1 MSKKLINQIISNLDD
16 NKALDI
22 NSLSLKGKSDIADYL
37 IIATGTSS
45 RHVSSLAEK
54 TVDDLKKNNI
64 KNVNTE
70 GLDKGDW
77 VLIDGGDIIIHLF
90 REEVREFYDIENAHD
105 VDPIKLLK
113 TDSLLLIGN
122 FQKRFLDHYV
132 LTYDSTYYH
141 NPYMNRMWSEI
152 NVSSIK
158 KK

>member
-90 REEVREFYDIENAHD
+90 REEVREFSDIE
-105 VDPIKLLK
+105 KL
-113 TDSLLLIGN
+113 
-122 FQKRFLDHYV
+122 
-132 LTYDSTYYH
+132 
-141 NPYMNRMWSEI
+141 WS
-152 NVSSIK
+152 SSIK
-158 KK
+158 LNSTKI

>member
-1 MSKKLINQIISNLDD
+1 MSKKLINQILSNLDD

-90 REEVREFYDIENAHD
+90 REEVREFYDIE
-105 VDPIKLLK
+105 KL
-113 TDSLLLIGN
+113 
-122 FQKRFLDHYV
+122 
-132 LTYDSTYYH
+132 
-141 NPYMNRMWSEI
+141 WS
-152 NVSSIK
+152 SSIK
-158 KK
+158 LNSTKI

>member
-1 MSKKLINQIISNLDD
+1 MRKKLVKQIMSNLDN

-64 KNVNTE
+64 KNINTE

-77 VLIDGGDIIIHLF
+77 VLIDGGDVIIHLF
-90 REEVREFYDIENAHD
+90 REEVRDFYDIEKWVAINGPA
-105 VDPIKLLK
+105 KN
-113 TDSLLLIGN
+113 SLQCSKQRSGET
-122 FQKRFLDHYV
+122 
-132 LTYDSTYYH
+132 TYQL
-141 NPYMNRMWSEI
+141 
-152 NVSSIK
+152 V
-158 KK
+158 

>member
-16 NKALDI
+16 NKALNI

-64 KNVNTE
+64 KNINTE

-90 REEVREFYDIENAHD
+90 REEVREFY
-105 VDPIKLLK
+105 L
-113 TDSLLLIGN
+113 SLI
-122 FQKRFLDHYV
+122 H
-132 LTYDSTYYH
+132 
-141 NPYMNRMWSEI
+141 I
-152 NVSSIK
+152 
-158 KK
+158 

>member
-64 KNVNTE
+64 KNVNNE
-70 GLDKGDW
+70 G
-77 VLIDGGDIIIHLF
+77 
-90 REEVREFYDIENAHD
+90 
-105 VDPIKLLK
+105 
-113 TDSLLLIGN
+113 
-122 FQKRFLDHYV
+122 
-132 LTYDSTYYH
+132 
-141 NPYMNRMWSEI
+141 
-152 NVSSIK
+152 
-158 KK
+158 

>member
-16 NKALDI
+16 NKALNI

-64 KNVNTE
+64 KNINTE

-90 REEVREFYDIENAHD
+90 RGEVREFYDIE
-105 VDPIKLLK
+105 KL
-113 TDSLLLIGN
+113 
-122 FQKRFLDHYV
+122 
-132 LTYDSTYYH
+132 
-141 NPYMNRMWSEI
+141 WS
-152 NVSSIK
+152 SSIK
-158 KK
+158 LNSSKI

>member
-1 MSKKLINQIISNLDD
+1 MKFLIDYNYDMIGTEIIRCNEKINDLSNLDD

-90 REEVREFYDIENAHD
+90 REEVREFYDIE
-105 VDPIKLLK
+105 KL
-113 TDSLLLIGN
+113 
-122 FQKRFLDHYV
+122 
-132 LTYDSTYYH
+132 
-141 NPYMNRMWSEI
+141 WS
-152 NVSSIK
+152 SSIK
-158 KK
+158 LNSTKI

>member
-1 MSKKLINQIISNLDD
+1 MSKKLINQILSNLDD
-16 NKALDI
+16 NKAHDI

-90 REEVREFYDIENAHD
+90 REEVREFYDIE
-105 VDPIKLLK
+105 KL
-113 TDSLLLIGN
+113 
-122 FQKRFLDHYV
+122 
-132 LTYDSTYYH
+132 
-141 NPYMNRMWSEI
+141 WS
-152 NVSSIK
+152 SSIK
-158 KK
+158 LNSSKI

>member
-1 MSKKLINQIISNLDD
+1 MRKKLIKQIMSNLDN

-64 KNVNTE
+64 KNINTE

-77 VLIDGGDIIIHLF
+77 VLIDGGDVIIHLF
-90 REEVREFYDIENAHD
+90 REEVRDFYDIE
-105 VDPIKLLK
+105 KLC
-113 TDSLLLIGN
+113 S
-122 FQKRFLDHYV
+122 
-132 LTYDSTYYH
+132 
-141 NPYMNRMWSEI
+141 
-152 NVSSIK
+152 SSIK
-158 KK
+158 LNSPKI

>member
-16 NKALDI
+16 NKAIDI

-37 IIATGTSS
+37 IIATGTSN

-90 REEVREFYDIENAHD
+90 REEVREFYDIE
-105 VDPIKLLK
+105 KL
-113 TDSLLLIGN
+113 
-122 FQKRFLDHYV
+122 
-132 LTYDSTYYH
+132 
-141 NPYMNRMWSEI
+141 WS
-152 NVSSIK
+152 SSIK
-158 KK
+158 LNSSKI

>member
-90 REEVREFYDIENAHD
+90 REEVREFYDIE
-105 VDPIKLLK
+105 KLSNPTPWSKTSFSDCLK
-113 TDSLLLIGN
+113 GFYQNLIVT
-122 FQKRFLDHYV
+122 LDREQV
-132 LTYDSTYYH
+132 AF
-141 NPYMNRMWSEI
+141 
-152 NVSSIK
+152 
-158 KK
+158 

>member
-90 REEVREFYDIENAHD
+90 REEVRAVSYTHLTL
-105 VDPIKLLK
+105 P
-113 TDSLLLIGN
+113 T
-122 FQKRFLDHYV
+122 KRIV
-132 LTYDSTYYH
+132 
-141 NPYMNRMWSEI
+141 
-152 NVSSIK
+152 
-158 KK
+158 

>member
-90 REEVREFYDIENAHD
+90 REEVREFYDIE
-105 VDPIKLLK
+105 KL
-113 TDSLLLIGN
+113 
-122 FQKRFLDHYV
+122 
-132 LTYDSTYYH
+132 
-141 NPYMNRMWSEI
+141 WS
-152 NVSSIK
+152 SSIK
-158 KK
+158 LNSTKILLAKCNSKYEKNKTKS

>member
-90 REEVREFYDIENAHD
+90 REEVREFYDTE
-105 VDPIKLLK
+105 KL
-113 TDSLLLIGN
+113 
-122 FQKRFLDHYV
+122 
-132 LTYDSTYYH
+132 
-141 NPYMNRMWSEI
+141 WS
-152 NVSSIK
+152 SSIK
-158 KK
+158 LNSNKI